1 MQTNYQKDLAIC
13 VSRLKEVFKEA
24 KIDKLE
30 GVELKP
36 KENLDFNT
44 PTEYDISTNTIY
56 IDNKRMAEVDDTA
69 HAMMYG
75 VLEAV
80 TTDKETKNIG
90 VSFDGKME
98 ALNKGI
104 NHMVANLLIPSTD
117 ENDTLFT
124 SYIMANVLTH
134 IAGADT
140 VLDAYFNS
148 NGKKM
153 YDALLNKLGN
163 DEIFLDTM
171 LEFTDIEAKSLS
183 ERHYPSLLSY
193 TQESIARTYFKN
205 NDLSLE
211 EAIKFKETVFTT
223 PELAPEGEQNRLYS
237 CVNCEGYLTEQINKI
252 KGKNNSTRKKAEEK
266 ELLDM
271 FEEPTFAST
280 NGDIKNDSSRRK

>member
-1 MQTNYQKDLAIC
+1 
-13 VSRLKEVFKEA
+13 
-24 KIDKLE
+24 
-30 GVELKP
+30 
-36 KENLDFNT
+36 
-44 PTEYDISTNTIY
+44 
-56 IDNKRMAEVDDTA
+56 MAEVDDTA

-80 TTDKETKNIG
+80 TTDKETKNTG

-104 NHMVANLLIPSTD
+104 NHMIANLLIPSTD

-134 IAGADT
+134 IAGSDT

-211 EAIKFKETVFTT
+211 EAINFKETVFTT
-223 PELAPEGEQNRLYS
+223 PELAPKNERVRLNK
-237 CVNCEGYLTEQINKI
+237 CLDCEEYLTEQINKI
-252 KGKNNSTRKKAEEK
+252 KEKNNSTRKKTEGK
-266 ELLDM
+266 QLLDM
-271 FEEPTFAST
+271 FEEPIFAST

>member
-104 NHMVANLLIPSTD
+104 NHMVANLLIPSKD
-117 ENDTLFT
+117 EYDTLFT
-124 SYIMANVLTH
+124 SYVMANVLTH
-134 IAGADT
+134 IVGPDT

-148 NGKKM
+148 NGQKM
-153 YDALLNKLGN
+153 YKALLNKLGN
-163 DEIFLDTM
+163 DEVYLDTM

-183 ERHYPSLLSY
+183 ERHYPSLLGY
-193 TQESIARTYFKN
+193 TQDSISRAYFKN
-205 NDLSLE
+205 NDLSLD
-211 EAIKFKETVFTT
+211 EALAFKETVFTI
-223 PELAPEGEQNRLYS
+223 PELAPSGVQSRLYS
-237 CVNCEGYLTEQINKI
+237 CINCENYLNEQINLINKNTMKI
-252 KGKNNSTRKKAEEK
+252 SKDDQ
-266 ELLDM
+266 LLEM
-271 FEEPTFAST
+271 FDEPKFYNTSE
-280 NGDIKNDSSRRK
+280 DIKNDSRRK

>member
-1 MQTNYQKDLAIC
+1 MQNNYQKDLAIC
-13 VSRLKEVFKEA
+13 VSRLKEVFNEA
-24 KIDKLE
+24 KIERLE
-30 GVELKP
+30 GVEIKP
-36 KENLDFNT
+36 KENLGFNA

-56 IDNKRMAEVDDTA
+56 VDNKRMSEVDDTA

-80 TTDKETKNIG
+80 TTDKETKNTG

-134 IAGADT
+134 IAGADI

-205 NDLSLE
+205 NNLSLE
-211 EAIKFKETVFTT
+211 DAMEFKETIFTT
-223 PELAPEGEQNRLYS
+223 PELAPKNERVRLNK
-237 CVNCEGYLTEQINKI
+237 CLDCEEYLTEQINVI
-252 KGKNNSTRKKAEEK
+252 KAKHNSTRKKVEGK

>member
-1 MQTNYQKDLAIC
+1 MQNNYQKDLAIC

-211 EAIKFKETVFTT
+211 DAMEFKETIFTT
-223 PELAPEGEQNRLYS
+223 PELAPKNERVRLNK
-237 CVNCEGYLTEQINKI
+237 CLDCEEYLTEQINKI
-252 KGKNNSTRKKAEEK
+252 KGKNNSTIKKAEGK

>member
-183 ERHYPSLLSY
+183 ERHYPSLLGY
-193 TQESIARTYFKN
+193 TQDSISRAYFKN
-205 NDLSLE
+205 NDLSLD
-211 EAIKFKETVFTT
+211 EALAFKETVFTI
-223 PELAPEGEQNRLYS
+223 PELAPSGVQSRLYS
-237 CVNCEGYLTEQINKI
+237 CINCENYLNEQINLINKNTMKI
-252 KGKNNSTRKKAEEK
+252 SKHDQ
-266 ELLDM
+266 LLEM

>member
-36 KENLDFNT
+36 KENLDFNA

-80 TTDKETKNIG
+80 TTDKETKNTG

-183 ERHYPSLLSY
+183 ERHYPSLLAY

-211 EAIKFKETVFTT
+211 EAINFKETVFTT
-223 PELAPEGEQNRLYS
+223 PELAPKNERVRLYS

-252 KGKNNSTRKKAEEK
+252 KGKNNSTRKKAEGK

>member
-36 KENLDFNT
+36 KENLDFNA

-134 IAGADT
+134 IAGSDT

-205 NDLSLE
+205 NNLSLE
-211 EAIKFKETVFTT
+211 EAINFKETVFTT
-223 PELAPEGEQNRLYS
+223 PELAPKNERVRLNK
-237 CVNCEGYLTEQINKI
+237 CLDCEEYLTEQINKI
-252 KGKNNSTRKKAEEK
+252 KGKNNSTRKKAEGK

>member
-211 EAIKFKETVFTT
+211 EAIKFKETIFTT
-223 PELAPEGEQNRLYS
+223 PELAPKNERVRLNK
-237 CVNCEGYLTEQINKI
+237 CLDCEEYLTEQINKI
-252 KGKNNSTRKKAEEK
+252 KGKNNSTIKKAEGK

>member
-24 KIDKLE
+24 KIDRLE
-30 GVELKP
+30 GIEIKP
-36 KENLDFNT
+36 KENLNFNA

-183 ERHYPSLLSY
+183 ERHYPSLLAY

-211 EAIKFKETVFTT
+211 EAIEFKETIFTI
-223 PELAPEGEQNRLYS
+223 PELAPKSEQKRLYS
-237 CVNCEGYLTEQINKI
+237 CVNCEEYLTEQINKI
-252 KGKNNSTRKKAEEK
+252 KEKNNSTRKQVEGK

>member
-80 TTDKETKNIG
+80 TTDKETKNTG

-104 NHMVANLLIPSTD
+104 NHMVTNLLIPSTD

-163 DEIFLDTM
+163 DERFLDTM

-211 EAIKFKETVFTT
+211 DAMEFKETIFTT
-223 PELAPEGEQNRLYS
+223 PELAPKNERVRLNK
-237 CVNCEGYLTEQINKI
+237 CLDCEEYLTEQINKI
-252 KGKNNSTRKKAEEK
+252 KGKNNSTIKKAEGK

>member
-36 KENLDFNT
+36 KENLDFNA

-80 TTDKETKNIG
+80 TTDKETKNTG

-134 IAGADT
+134 
-140 VLDAYFNS
+140 L
-148 NGKKM
+148 KKM

-211 EAIKFKETVFTT
+211 EAINFKETVFTT
-223 PELAPEGEQNRLYS
+223 PELAPKNERVRLNK
-237 CVNCEGYLTEQINKI
+237 CLDCEEYLTEQINKI
-252 KGKNNSTRKKAEEK
+252 KEKNNSTRKKTEGK

>member
-13 VSRLKEVFKEA
+13 VLRLKEVFKEA
-24 KIDKLE
+24 KIDRLD
-30 GVELKP
+30 GVEVKP
-36 KENLDFNT
+36 KENLDFNA

-69 HAMMYG
+69 HAMLYG

-80 TTDKETKNIG
+80 TTDKETKNTG

-124 SYIMANVLTH
+124 SYIMANVLTN
-134 IAGADT
+134 IAGSDT

-153 YDALLNKLGN
+153 YDALLTKLGN

-211 EAIKFKETVFTT
+211 EAINFKEIVFTT

-252 KGKNNSTRKKAEEK
+252 KGKNNSTRKKAEGK

>member
-252 KGKNNSTRKKAEEK
+252 KGKNNSTRKKAEGK